1 MTFVLNFKT
10 TNTMAR
16 NISIILICFF
26 AFTSY
31 HSAKCQSKATKDAT
45 KTKQIMLMNRIG
57 PSKSELYLANADGS
71 NEKPLFETS
80 GFDYHASF
88 SADGKWI
95 IFTSERN
102 GSGQSDIY
110 RVHTDGTGL
119 EALVKNPA
127 LDDQA
132 TLSPNG
138 KTLAFVSTRDTKTT
152 NIWLL
157 DMQTKKLTNLTGR
170 NGITGDAMKPNAFL
184 RPTWSPDGQWIA
196 FSSDRNTEWV
206 GHTQGKGWEH
216 VQALKVYIIK
226 PDGTGLRQIS
236 EDGLCSGSP
245 KWSADGKALVY
256 YEMNPE
262 DTWNARTSFGASR
275 AIAQIATFDLTTNTK
290 TVKTSGAGLKLLP
303 QFVGNEIGYL
313 IKGGQNEGIEYT
325 NGLTIKQKLR
335 SPSWSADGKTIV
347 FEKQTWK
354 PRKQN
359 ELLYSWDKDVVY
371 RYTDVFPSFSIEGKL
386 LLTEKDDNSS
396 IAYMDAD
403 GSNRKRIFNATQGEA
418 FSPVWSPDGQ
428 KVVFGYGGFFQSRAT
443 RSAKLVMV
451 NKDGTGITDLTTGIP
466 NAGFPSFSPDGK
478 HIVYRIWSK
487 DSVGLR
493 IMNIEDKSVKVLTND
508 YDNVPFWSPDGTKIL
523 FTRKHGNNNFDIF
536 TITPDGKNL
545 QQLTTFPANDAHA
558 VWTADGKQILWS
570 CGNYGFKEEAALS
583 DNTFQPYGVI
593 FIMNADGSGKRPLTD
608 SIWEDSMPCFVPTTT
623 K

>member
-1 MTFVLNFKT
+1 MAKNILMLFCYLAFVGCNSVKKT
-10 TNTMAR
+10 TKS
-16 NISIILICFF
+16 ISE
-26 AFTSY
+26 AANS
-31 HSAKCQSKATKDAT
+31 SK
-45 KTKQIMLMNRIG
+45 QVMLMNRIG

-110 RVHTDGTGL
+110 RVHPDGTGL
-119 EALVKNPA
+119 EQLISNPA
-127 LDDQA
+127 FDDQA
-132 TLSPNG
+132 ALSPDS
-138 KTLAFVSTRDTKTT
+138 KILAFVSTRDTKTT

-157 DMQTKKLTNLTGR
+157 DIQTKQLTNLTGKS
-170 NGITGDAMKPNAFL
+170 GITGDPMKPNAFL

-245 KWSADGKALVY
+245 KWSADGKTLVY

-262 DTWNARTSFGASR
+262 DTWNARTSFGASK
-275 AIAQIATFDLTTNTK
+275 AISQIVTYDLIKNHKIVRTTG
-290 TVKTSGAGLKLLP
+290 VGLKLLP

-313 IKGGQNEGIEYT
+313 IKGGQNEGIGYT
-325 NGLTIKQKLR
+325 NGPTIKLKMR
-335 SPSWSADGKTIV
+335 SPSWSTDGKTVIY
-347 FEKQTWK
+347 EKQSWK
-354 PRKQN
+354 PRQQN
-359 ELLYSWDKDVVY
+359 ELLYSWDPNIEY
-371 RYTDVFPSFSIEGKL
+371 RYTDVFPSFSKEGKL

-418 FSPVWSPDGQ
+418 FSPVWSPNGQ
-428 KVVFGYGGFFQSRAT
+428 KIVFGYGGFFQSRAT
-443 RSAKLVMV
+443 RTAKLIMV
-451 NKDGTGITDLTTGIP
+451 NKDGTEVTDLTTGIP

-478 HIVYRIWSK
+478 YIVYRIWSK

-493 IMNIEDKSVKVLTND
+493 IMNLENRSVKVLTND
-508 YDNVPFWSPDGTKIL
+508 YDNVPFWSPDGSKIL
-523 FTRKHGNNNFDIF
+523 FTRKHDNNNFDVF
-536 TITPDGKNL
+536 TISPDGKNL

-558 VWTADGKQILWS
+558 VWTADGKQIMWS

-583 DNTFQPYGVI
+583 DNTFQPYGII
-593 FIMNADGSGKRPLTD
+593 FIMNADGTGKRPLTD
-608 SIWEDSMPCFVPTTT
+608 SIWEDSMPCFVP
-623 K
+623 KMIKERP